1 MFIANNF
8 IINIFDK
15 IYSCIYKI
23 LKIDLIRLK
32 DQIKEKIKLKNV
44 ETLFVDFKTM
54 EQDTEY
60 IKLPLEERCVHKVIY
75 SS

>member
-15 IYSCIYKI
+15 MYNCIYKI

-32 DQIKEKIKLKNV
+32 G
-44 ETLFVDFKTM
+44 
-54 EQDTEY
+54 
-60 IKLPLEERCVHKVIY
+60 
-75 SS
+75 